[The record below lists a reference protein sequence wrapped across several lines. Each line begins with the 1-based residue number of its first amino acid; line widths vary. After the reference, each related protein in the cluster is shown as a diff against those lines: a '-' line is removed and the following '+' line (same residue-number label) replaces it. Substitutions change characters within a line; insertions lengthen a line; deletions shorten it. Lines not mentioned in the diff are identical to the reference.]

1 MMLQITK
8 YWPTLLKTFTI
19 KPTRTQNLKSKIANN
34 HNYTPEQSRITLN
47 TKTHY
52 IQFLKK
58 P

>member
-34 HNYTPEQSRITLN
+34 HNYTPE
-47 TKTHY
+47 
-52 IQFLKK
+52 
-58 P
+58 